1 MMEALRRQIDDEATM
16 ITMIDEHLVKDQ
28 HELDTLND
36 EEAIR
41 AEQVWTKEKAVV
53 SILNYFL
60 GATHRDGFT
69 IEI

>member
-28 HELDTLND
+28 NELDTLND

-41 AEQVWTKEKAVV
+41 AEQVWTKEKAVPL
-53 SILNYFL
+53 ILNYF
-60 GATHRDGFT
+60 
-69 IEI
+69 